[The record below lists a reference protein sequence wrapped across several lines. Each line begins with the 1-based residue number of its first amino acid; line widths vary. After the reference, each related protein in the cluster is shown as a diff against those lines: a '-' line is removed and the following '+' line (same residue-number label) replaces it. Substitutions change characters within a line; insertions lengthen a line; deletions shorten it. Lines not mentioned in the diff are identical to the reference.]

1 MTFATTARQ
10 RRHAAR
16 FRELHADS
24 ALVLPNA
31 WDAAS
36 AALVV
41 DAGARAVATTSAGMS
56 WSLGVADGENLDV
69 ADVVT
74 GVARIVR
81 SVDVPVSADVEGGYG
96 LSPDAVAHTVEA
108 VVRAGAV
115 GINLEDA
122 SPTAGRALLPPDE
135 QASRIAG
142 AREAA
147 ARLGL
152 DVWINARTDV
162 FLGAAG
168 DVSANVDDALARGA
182 TYADAGADS
191 LFVPGVVD
199 PEAVAALAGG
209 ALPLNV
215 MAGPGAPSAAEL
227 AALGVARVSVGT
239 AIAEA
244 AYGLVA
250 AAARELLEAGTY
262 GRLEGG
268 VGYDAL
274 NALLGPRSGDG

>member
-1 MTFATTARQ
+1 MTSTTARQ

-41 DAGARAVATTSAGMS
+41 DAGARAVATTSGGMS
-56 WSLGVADGENLDV
+56 WSLGAADGENLDV
-69 ADVVT
+69 ADVAA

-81 SVDVPVSADVEGGYG
+81 SVDVPVSVDVEGGYG
-96 LSPDAVAHTVEA
+96 PSPDAVAQTVED
-108 VVRAGAV
+108 VVDAGAV

-122 SPTAGRALLPPDE
+122 SPASGRALLRPDE
-135 QASRIAG
+135 QASRIAS
-142 AREAA
+142 ARETAT
-147 ARLGL
+147 RLGL

-168 DVSANVDDALARGA
+168 DVSASVDDALARGA

-199 PEAVAALAGG
+199 PEAVAALADGV
-209 ALPLNV
+209 LPLNV
-215 MAGPGAPSAAEL
+215 MAGPGAPSVAEL

-239 AIAEA
+239 ALAEA
-244 AYGLVA
+244 AYAVVA

-268 VGYDAL
+268 LGYHTL
-274 NALLGPRSGDG
+274 NALLAPRAGDA